1 MQHLSYKYL
10 SQQIYTQEVILNT
23 NTLHVLYMYIVLLS
37 RKHDISQS
45 ITMVIDNIF
54 LWQKEYSTLNNQ

>member
-54 LWQKEYSTLNNQ
+54 L

>member
-23 NTLHVLYMYIVLLS
+23 NTLHVLYIVLLS
-37 RKHDISQS
+37 R
-45 ITMVIDNIF
+45 
-54 LWQKEYSTLNNQ
+54 